1 MAILRSL
8 LGLAALAFAA
18 LIAWAVN
25 AGNFG
30 EAGGWLT
37 SDPWGI
43 VTLTDLYI
51 GFALIAVVIALFERS
66 AWRSAVWIV
75 PLPFLGNLWALVWLA
90 FVLPK
95 LTQRLRASA

>member
-25 AGNFG
+25 AGNFA

-66 AWRSAVWIV
+66 PWRAAVWIV
-75 PLPFLGNLWALVWLA
+75 LLPFLGNLWALVWLA